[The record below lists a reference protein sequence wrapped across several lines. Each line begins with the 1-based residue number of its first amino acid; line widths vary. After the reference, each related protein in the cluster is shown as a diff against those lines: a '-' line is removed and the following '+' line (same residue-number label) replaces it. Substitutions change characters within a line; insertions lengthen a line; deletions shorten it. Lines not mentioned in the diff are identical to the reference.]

1 MRRIIMPL
9 FHKLVLIT
17 IVVSSITNK
26 CKSST
31 LPSFLNNNNDE
42 VQEPPQQQRNI
53 LQLKNFAEL
62 IYPMTPKKFH
72 DDYFGKKILHLH
84 ANNRNK
90 KAKYRNNTDNNIRM
104 Q

>member
-1 MRRIIMPL
+1 MPL

-31 LPSFLNNNNDE
+31 LPSFLNNNNDD

-53 LQLKNFAEL
+53 LQLKTLLN
-62 IYPMTPKKFH
+62 
-72 DDYFGKKILHLH
+72 
-84 ANNRNK
+84 
-90 KAKYRNNTDNNIRM
+90 
-104 Q
+104 